1 MARICPQC
9 SLENYDQAVFC
20 ARCGFRFSTAE
31 DAAPLNNAA
40 VPTPTPPTL
49 PDAGYS
55 GYAAQANPQQAGS
68 PQAYRPAQSVPAAG
82 PAPYAPP
89 SSPAGS
95 AQPGGSVFGQAYGST
110 NNDPYGAPGGGV
122 YQQPFPQANMQPP
135 QGQQQQAGMPPQQG
149 QPFFSTGKQGNIG
162 QRLSVVQ
169 RAFAGK
175 GTPLVHT
182 SWLLDGKQVAAEDMR
197 AAIVEKVQQQYANEV
212 KVSQEHLVEHESV
225 LEEREYVR
233 IERAPANVFIY
244 VTSFGNDLYIAR
256 TTTVQPAL
264 SLVRMAVFGAM
275 FLLMLIGFILSAA
288 SAATLIVSLF
298 SAFLLNSF
306 VAIIIHSLVLGFTE
320 KDFLVY
326 LRPNVLN
333 DFRIDDGAILEHIA
347 DRGIRAAA
355 EELALNTDALSAPT
369 HSYSAR
375 KPIHVI

>member
-9 SLENYDQAVFC
+9 SLENSDQAVFC
-20 ARCGFRFSTAE
+20 SRCGFPFSPVE

-40 VPTPTPPTL
+40 VPMPTPPTL
-49 PDAGYS
+49 PNAGYA
-55 GYAAQANPQQAGS
+55 GYAAQANPQQGGN
-68 PQAYRPAQSVPAAG
+68 PQAYRPAQPVSEAG
-82 PAPYAPP
+82 PYVPP

-110 NNDPYGAPGGGV
+110 NSDPYGAPGGGV
-122 YQQPFPQANMQPP
+122 YQQAFPQANMQQP
-135 QGQQQQAGMPPQQG
+135 QGQQQYAGMQPQQG
-149 QPFFSTGKQGNIG
+149 QPFFSAGKQGNIG
-162 QRLSVVQ
+162 QRLAVVQ

-212 KVSQEHLVEHESV
+212 KVTQEHLMEHESV

-275 FLLMLIGFILSAA
+275 FLLMLIGFIISAA
-288 SAATLIVSLF
+288 SASALIVSLF
-298 SAFLLNSF
+298 SALLLISF

-333 DFRIDDGAILEHIA
+333 DFRIDDGAILEHVA

-355 EELALNTDALSAPT
+355 EELALNTDALSAPA

>member
-9 SLENYDQAVFC
+9 SQENYDQSVFC
-20 ARCGFRFSTAE
+20 TRCGFPFSAAE
-31 DAAPLNNAA
+31 DAAPLNNAV
-40 VPTPTPPTL
+40 VPIPTLPTL

-55 GYAAQANPQQAGS
+55 GYVAQANP
-68 PQAYRPAQSVPAAG
+68 PQAAG
-82 PAPYAPP
+82 PVPYTPP
-89 SSPAGS
+89 SSPTGS
-95 AQPGGSVFGQAYGST
+95 VQPGNPMFKQPYGAI
-110 NNDPYGAPGGGV
+110 NNDPYGALGGGV
-122 YQQPFPQANMQPP
+122 YQQPFPPSNMQAP
-135 QGQQQQAGMPPQQG
+135 QGQQQYAGMPPQQG
-149 QPFFSTGKQGNIG
+149 QPFFSSGKQSSSIG
-162 QRLSVVQ
+162 QRLAVVQ

-182 SWLLDGKQVAAEDMR
+182 SWLLDGKQVTAGDMR
-197 AAIVEKVQQQYANEV
+197 AAIVEKVQQQYASEV
-212 KVSQEHLVEHESV
+212 KVSQERLMEREAV
-225 LEEREYVR
+225 LEERDYVR

-244 VTSFGNDLYIAR
+244 VTPFGNDLYIAR

-264 SLVRMAVFGAM
+264 SPVRIAVFGVM
-275 FLLMLIGFILSAA
+275 FLLMLIGFIIAAA
-288 SAATLIVSLF
+288 SGSASIISLCSALLLI
-298 SAFLLNSF
+298 SF

-355 EELALNTDALSAPT
+355 EELELNGSALSASA

-375 KPIHVI
+375 KPLHVI